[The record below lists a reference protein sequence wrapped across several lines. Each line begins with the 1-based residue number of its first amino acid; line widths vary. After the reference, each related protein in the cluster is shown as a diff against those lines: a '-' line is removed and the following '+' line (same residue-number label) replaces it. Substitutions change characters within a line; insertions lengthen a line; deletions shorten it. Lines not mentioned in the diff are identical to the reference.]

1 MIQTIIHKQA
11 PLDEKYIQV
20 EYLDFVIVDKT
31 KTKIKDLS
39 SKIVE
44 LSTFLFE
51 YLTGYQVPT
60 AYVKRDSENIIK
72 FVDYSEYKFLIKI
85 LNYSD
90 KRIAKIFGIK
100 ENIELKLPVYEFR
113 YGESKD
119 NLINESHLLSFD
131 LCNSEDMKVILRISS
146 KINAVLK
153 SFFERR
159 NEILTELDLRFG
171 KFQDKIYVC
180 GDFTPFGIKVFP
192 IEENSKWTDPNKL
205 NSAAEIKKYTDFL
218 YNIVSPK
225 Q

>member
-20 EYLDFVIVDKT
+20 EFLDNIIVNKT
-31 KTKIKDLS
+31 KTKIKDIGI
-39 SKIVE
+39 KTTE
-44 LSTFLFE
+44 LSTYFFE

-60 AYVKRDSENIIK
+60 AYVKRDANNIIK
-72 FVDYSEYKFLIKI
+72 FVDSSEYKFIVKI
-85 LNYSD
+85 LNYAD
-90 KRIAKIFGIK
+90 KRISKIFGIK
-100 ENIELKLPVYEFR
+100 ENVELKLPVYEFR
-113 YGESKD
+113 YGEAKD

-159 NEILTELDLRFG
+159 NENLVELDLNFG

-180 GDFTPFGIKVFP
+180 GDFSPFGIKVFP
-192 IEENSKWTDPNKL
+192 NEENSKWTDPNKM
-205 NSAAEIKKYTDFL
+205 NTAAEIKKYTDFL

-225 Q
+225 

>member
-11 PLDEKYIQV
+11 PLDDKYIQV
-20 EYLDFVIVDKT
+20 EFLDTVIIDKT
-31 KTKIKDLS
+31 KTKIKDLGIKS
-39 SKIVE
+39 VE
-44 LSTFLFE
+44 LSTYFFE

-60 AYVKRDSENIIK
+60 AYVKRDSKNIIK
-72 FVDYSEYKFLIKI
+72 YVDYSEYKFSLKI
-85 LNYSD
+85 LNHSD

-100 ENIELKLPVYEFR
+100 ENAELKLPVYEFR
-113 YGESKD
+113 YGETKD

-171 KFQDKIYVC
+171 KFQDKIYVA
-180 GDFTPFGIKVFP
+180 GDFTPFGIKVYP
-192 IEENSKWTDPNKL
+192 NKENSRWTDPNKL
-205 NSAAEIKKYTDFL
+205 NTPTDIKKYTDFL

-225 Q
+225 

>member
-11 PLDEKYIQV
+11 PLDDKYIQV
-20 EYLDFVIVDKT
+20 EFLDTVIIDKT
-31 KTKIKDLS
+31 KTKIKDLGIKS
-39 SKIVE
+39 VE
-44 LSTFLFE
+44 LSTYFFE

-60 AYVKRDSENIIK
+60 AYVKRDSKNIIK
-72 FVDYSEYKFLIKI
+72 YVDYSEYKFSLKI
-85 LNYSD
+85 LNHSD

-100 ENIELKLPVYEFR
+100 ENAELKLPVYEFR
-113 YGESKD
+113 YGETKD

-171 KFQDKIYVC
+171 KFQDKTT
-180 GDFTPFGIKVFP
+180 GNLEKR
-192 IEENSKWTDPNKL
+192 L
-205 NSAAEIKKYTDFL
+205 H
-218 YNIVSPK
+218 
-225 Q
+225 

>member
-1 MIQTIIHKQA
+1 MIQTIVHKQT
-11 PLDEKYIQV
+11 PLDDKYIQV
-20 EYLDFVIVDKT
+20 EFLDTVLVDKS
-31 KTKIKDLS
+31 KLKIKDLGIKS
-39 SKIVE
+39 VE
-44 LSTFLFE
+44 LSTYFFE

-60 AYVKRDSENIIK
+60 AYVKRDSENILK
-72 FVDYSEYKFLIKI
+72 YVDYIEFKFLVKI
-85 LNYSD
+85 LNHSD
-90 KRIAKIFGIK
+90 KRISKVFGIK
-100 ENIELKLPVYEFR
+100 ENTELRLPVYEFR
-113 YGESKD
+113 YGDTKE

-171 KFQDKIYVC
+171 KFQDKIYVT

-192 IEENSKWTDPNKL
+192 IEESSKWTDPNKL
-205 NSAAEIKKYTDFL
+205 NTTSEIKKYTEFL

-225 Q
+225 

>member
-11 PLDEKYIQV
+11 PLDDKYIQV
-20 EYLDFVIVDKT
+20 EFLDTVIVDKT
-31 KTKIKDLS
+31 KTKIKDLGIKS
-39 SKIVE
+39 VE
-44 LSTFLFE
+44 LSTYFFE

-72 FVDYSEYKFLIKI
+72 YVDYSEYRFLIKI
-85 LNYSD
+85 LNHSD

-100 ENIELKLPVYEFR
+100 ENIELKLPIYEFR
-113 YGESKD
+113 YGEAKD

-159 NEILTELDLRFG
+159 NEILTELDLKFG
-171 KFQDKIYVC
+171 KFQDKIYVT
-180 GDFTPFGIKVFP
+180 GDFTPFGIKVHP
-192 IEENSKWTDPNKL
+192 NEENSKWTDPNKL
-205 NSAAEIKKYTDFL
+205 NSPSEIKKYTEFL

-225 Q
+225 

>member
-1 MIQTIIHKQA
+1 MIQTIVHKQA
-11 PLDEKYIQV
+11 PLDDKYIQV
-20 EYLDFVIVDKT
+20 EFLDSVIVEKI
-31 KTKIKDLS
+31 KTKIKNLGI
-39 SKIVE
+39 KCAE
-44 LSTFLFE
+44 LSTYFLE

-60 AYVKRDSENIIK
+60 AYVKQDGENVIK
-72 FVDYSEYKFLIKI
+72 YVDYSEYKFIIKV
-85 LNYSD
+85 LNHSD

-100 ENIELKLPVYEFR
+100 ENTELKLPVYEFR
-113 YGESKD
+113 YGDTKD

-180 GDFTPFGIKVFP
+180 GDFTPFGIKIYP
-192 IEENSKWTDPNKL
+192 NQGNSKWTNPNKL
-205 NSAAEIKKYTDFL
+205 NSASEIKKYTDFL
-218 YNIVSPK
+218 QNIVSPK
-225 Q
+225 

>member
-1 MIQTIIHKQA
+1 MIQTVVHKQA
-11 PLDEKYIQV
+11 PLDDKYIQV
-20 EYLDFVIVDKT
+20 EFLDTVIIDKT
-31 KTKIKDLS
+31 KTKIKDLGIKS
-39 SKIVE
+39 VE
-44 LSTFLFE
+44 LSTYFFE

-72 FVDYSEYKFLIKI
+72 YVDYSKYKFSIKI
-85 LNYSD
+85 LNHSD

-100 ENIELKLPVYEFR
+100 ENAELKLPIYEFR
-113 YGESKD
+113 YGETKD

-171 KFQDKIYVC
+171 KFQDKIYVA
-180 GDFTPFGIKVFP
+180 GDFTPFGIKVYP
-192 IEENSKWTDPNKL
+192 IKENSRWTDPNKL
-205 NSAAEIKKYTDFL
+205 NTPTDIKKYTDFL

-225 Q
+225 